1 MVLQRQF
8 YVHVCLQHVRDLG
21 LWGGGGGESVSK
33 LFDTSVKDKK
43 AVNFW
48 QEKMLVKKKL
58 MS

>member
-1 MVLQRQF
+1 MCMCVSSMLETWD
-8 YVHVCLQHVRDLG
+8 Y
-21 LWGGGGGESVSK
+21 GGGGGKSVSK

>member
-1 MVLQRQF
+1 MCMCVSSMLETWD
-8 YVHVCLQHVRDLG
+8 Y
-21 LWGGGGGESVSK
+21 EKKKKSISK

-48 QEKMLVKKKL
+48 QEKMLGKKKL